1 MELVVFLQGICCF
14 YILNFK
20 FNRKINEFIEVKE
33 LNMMIKGFGGIFWRT
48 KNLDAL
54 KKWYSKVLNVEI
66 ESWNGTIIKPDSEN
80 ETIFSFFTKDDSYF
94 PTEQQVMLNFQ
105 VYNLDEM
112 IKHLEKV
119 GVPLAKEKEISE
131 YGKFAWIKDPEGRL
145 VELWEK

>member
-1 MELVVFLQGICCF
+1 
-14 YILNFK
+14 
-20 FNRKINEFIEVKE
+20 
-33 LNMMIKGFGGIFWRT
+33 MMIKGFGGIFWRT

-54 KKWYSKVLNVEI
+54 TKWYSKVLNLEI
-66 ESWNGTIIKPDSEN
+66 ENWNGTIIKPDSEN
-80 ETIFSFFTKDDSYF
+80 ETIFSFFTEEDSYF

-105 VYNLDEM
+105 VYNLEEM

-119 GVPLAKEKEISE
+119 GVPLAKEKEISD

>member
-1 MELVVFLQGICCF
+1 
-14 YILNFK
+14 
-20 FNRKINEFIEVKE
+20 
-33 LNMMIKGFGGIFWRT
+33 MMIKGFGGIFWRT

-66 ESWNGTIIKPDSEN
+66 ENWNGTIIKPDSEN
-80 ETIFSFFTKDDSYF
+80 ETIFSFFTEEDNYF

-105 VYNLDEM
+105 VYNLDET
-112 IKHLEKV
+112 IKHLEQV
-119 GVPLAKEKEISE
+119 GIPLAKEKEISD